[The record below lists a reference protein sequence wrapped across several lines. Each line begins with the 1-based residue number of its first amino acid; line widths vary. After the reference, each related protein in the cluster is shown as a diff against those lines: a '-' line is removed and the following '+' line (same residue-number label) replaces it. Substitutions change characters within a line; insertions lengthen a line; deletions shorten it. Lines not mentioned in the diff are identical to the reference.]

1 MVRSAPDFVATS
13 GLRLEASGVGND
25 PVSGAE
31 ILEAMT
37 LMHREEI
44 AKLSMQVA
52 RYRWALEKN
61 GIEPP
66 DESGADLLK
75 MWRRCMQMI
84 NHATLFAQELGSEK
98 ELLEVWS

>member
-1 MVRSAPDFVATS
+1 MVERTLSEQGRSI
-13 GLRLEASGVGND
+13 GVS
-25 PVSGAE
+25 PPCSESV
-31 ILEAMT
+31 LEAMS
-37 LMHREEI
+37 LAHRAEVN
-44 AKLSMQVA
+44 KLAMQVA
-52 RYRWALEKN
+52 RYRLLLEEH

>member
-1 MVRSAPDFVATS
+1 MVVAET
-13 GLRLEASGVGND
+13 
-25 PVSGAE
+25 E
-31 ILEAMT
+31 IEVFEAMQIT
-37 LMHREEI
+37 HREEI

-52 RYRWALEKN
+52 RYRWALEKH